1 MSLKKIV
8 AAAAA
13 LLLTFSLFGCSGGQN
28 QEKPDPTPLDTE
40 YKSPNWTEGEFEL
53 SMLSDTFEVAHTDPL
68 SGLPVY
74 KLTNSAEGITDQND
88 LSYYENFYYHMNPF
102 AAQAGKIVMRHY
114 ITGWGIRFTLL
125 DLRTGETV
133 ELTGLRSANAED
145 VYGDYL
151 YCSYDPDTSPAHRST
166 QIVRVALTEPYEIE
180 TLYSLS
186 DGEIAGGVF
195 FTGNIA
201 VTCDG
206 KKVLCQDTSRKIRVV
221 DVESKT
227 GSVFMTYSDDMQH
240 IQASKTDPDLF
251 SLINQS
257 AGSTTARIVI
267 CDLSKG
273 DYAAFESDSEY
284 LETSAMFPNNFNL
297 AHPIWDYNGHI
308 LSDCLG
314 NTNDET
320 GAYSF
325 VSIDFK
331 LAEDIGYVPA
341 EGVTVSTWET
351 ARWNIHQTPAGQAYP
366 EWYIGAA
373 GHRQGGSAAYKNF
386 TLFKMGA
393 DGAGIV
399 SYDIGQLFGD
409 SMPDPGQTA
418 WLLPS
423 GDAIIF
429 STGNT
434 LTLGAGTYYSSDLYL
449 MPLPE
454 SARAA
459 LRGE

>member
-13 LLLTFSLFGCSGGQN
+13 LLLTFS
-28 QEKPDPTPLDTE
+28 
-40 YKSPNWTEGEFEL
+40 
-53 SMLSDTFEVAHTDPL
+53 
-68 SGLPVY
+68 
-74 KLTNSAEGITDQND
+74 
-88 LSYYENFYYHMNPF
+88 

-273 DYAAFESDSEY
+273 DYAAFESDSEPRPCSPT
-284 LETSAMFPNNFNL
+284 TS
-297 AHPIWDYNGHI
+297 IWH
-308 LSDCLG
+308 
-314 NTNDET
+314 T
-320 GAYSF
+320 
-325 VSIDFK
+325 
-331 LAEDIGYVPA
+331 
-341 EGVTVSTWET
+341 
-351 ARWNIHQTPAGQAYP
+351 
-366 EWYIGAA
+366 
-373 GHRQGGSAAYKNF
+373 
-386 TLFKMGA
+386 
-393 DGAGIV
+393 
-399 SYDIGQLFGD
+399 
-409 SMPDPGQTA
+409 
-418 WLLPS
+418 PS
-423 GDAIIF
+423 GTITDI
-429 STGNT
+429 S
-434 LTLGAGTYYSSDLYL
+434 
-449 MPLPE
+449 
-454 SARAA
+454 
-459 LRGE
+459 

>member
-8 AAAAA
+8 ATAAA
-13 LLLTFSLFGCSGGQN
+13 LLLTFGLFGCSDGN
-28 QEKPDPTPLDTE
+28 QEEKPDPTPSETE
-40 YKSPNWTEGEFEL
+40 YKSPNWTEGTFDL
-53 SMLSDTFEVAHTDPL
+53 SMLSDTFEVSYNDPL

-88 LSYYENFYYHMNPF
+88 LDYYENFYYHMNPF

-114 ITGWGIRFTLL
+114 ITSWGIRFTLL
-125 DLRTGETV
+125 DLKTGETV

-145 VYGDYL
+145 VYGNYL
-151 YCSYDPDTSPAHRST
+151 YCSYDPEASPAHRST

-180 TLYSLS
+180 VLYSLS
-186 DGEIAGGVF
+186 DEEIDSGIS

-206 KKVLCQDTSRKIRVV
+206 KKVICQDSSKKIRVV
-221 DVESKT
+221 DVEKKS

-240 IQASKTDPDLF
+240 IQASKTDPDIF
-251 SLINQS
+251 SLINQT
-257 AGSTTARIVI
+257 AGATSARIVI
-267 CDLSKG
+267 CDLSEG
-273 DYAAFESDSEY
+273 DFAAFESDSEY
-284 LETSAMFPNNFNL
+284 LETSVMFPNNFNL

-308 LSDCLG
+308 LSDCLS
-314 NTNDET
+314 NTNDEQGT
-320 GAYSF
+320 YSF
-325 VSIDFK
+325 VSIDYN

-341 EGVTVSTWET
+341 EGVTTSTWET
-351 ARWNIHQTPAGQAYP
+351 AKWNIHQTPAGQAYP

-373 GHRQGGSAAYKNF
+373 GHRQGGSADYKNF
-386 TLFKMGA
+386 TLFKMGE
-393 DGAGIV
+393 DGGEIV

-409 SMPDPGQTA
+409 AMPDPGQTA

-429 STGNT
+429 STGKT
-434 LTLGAGTYYSSDLYL
+434 LTLGSGSYYSSDLYL

-454 SARAA
+454 AAKAA
-459 LRGE
+459 LKGE